1 MSQKIKHLEFIQNV
15 VSRLASDSFRIK
27 GWTVILISAFF
38 VLLIRENR
46 VGLIG
51 IGFLPVLF
59 FWGLDGYF
67 LWQERLY
74 RKLYDHV
81 RTLRDED
88 IDFSMD
94 ASTFG
99 ATWLRAVFSR
109 TLVSFYGAFI
119 VLMALIL
126 LLN

>member
-1 MSQKIKHLEFIQNV
+1 MSQKIKHLEFIQSV

-27 GWTVILISAFF
+27 GWTVILISALF

-46 VGLIG
+46 TDLIG
-51 IGFLPVLF
+51 VGFLPVLF

-74 RKLYDHV
+74 RQLYDHV
-81 RTLRDED
+81 RTLRDD
-88 IDFSMD
+88 DVDFSMD
-94 ASTFG
+94 ASLFG
-99 ATWLRAVFSR
+99 ATWLRTVFSR

-119 VLMALIL
+119 VLMTLVL